1 MICLYLFEMKQI
13 QCYKII
19 YNLGKKNNVS
29 WNYLY
34 ENVLLKGVEVGLSTI
49 KSAYERLTLTMMSD
63 E

>member
-1 MICLYLFEMKQI
+1 MKQI